1 MFSVMLCGQ
10 MLDSILIWKRSMA
23 KLARLSYQITRVPL
37 LYIKHYGAHP
47 S

>member
-1 MFSVMLCGQ
+1 MLCGQ

-37 LYIKHYGAHP
+37 L
-47 S
+47 